1 MRISQYLE
9 INKKLKTLRQ
19 SAGISQK
26 EMAAKLDLSI
36 PSYSNY
42 ENGYSEAPMEIIEK
56 FCSIIGITLDNFF
69 GFNTPSNSNEKSAG
83 TYSDFL
89 LSLDKIK
96 ANGIPVEITVEAN
109 KKTHTL
115 TSLISIESPQ
125 IASLLNGWKELNEK
139 LEKDYIDSDEYNIW
153 FEDLLHSFKIP
164 ISKY

>member
-1 MRISQYLE
+1 MRISHYLE
-9 INKKLKTLRQ
+9 IDKKLKNLRQ

-26 EMAAKLDLSI
+26 DMAAKLNLSV

-69 GFNTPSNSNEKSAG
+69 GFNTPSNSNEKSSG

-96 ANGIPVEITVEAN
+96 ATGIPIDIKVEAN
-109 KKTHTL
+109 KETHTL

-125 IASLLNGWKELNEK
+125 IASLLNGWKQLNEK
-139 LEKDYIDSDEYNIW
+139 MDKDYIDSDEYNIW
-153 FEDLLHSFKIP
+153 FEDLLHSFNFP